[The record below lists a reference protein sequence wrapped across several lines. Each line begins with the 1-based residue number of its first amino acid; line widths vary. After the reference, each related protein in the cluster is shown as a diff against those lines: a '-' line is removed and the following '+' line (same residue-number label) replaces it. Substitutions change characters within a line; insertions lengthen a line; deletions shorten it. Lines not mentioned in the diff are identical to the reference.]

1 MTTNRCGV
9 QKMALRLDCTS
20 LFAQDRSLALHA
32 LTGTVADSALIC
44 MDTAAGGCAA
54 PIQRRLRCA
63 APQSA
68 DEASAVTGT
77 AARGVL
83 WVPSARALAR
93 PRAVLEEPPH
103 AALVPQD
110 RRVPCVEVS
119 HQALSKL
126 NATWF

>member
-1 MTTNRCGV
+1 
-9 QKMALRLDCTS
+9 MALRLDCTS

-93 PRAVLEEPPH
+93 PRARPDPGHPAGCNVEEQTRQANESIYCGLPP
-103 AALVPQD
+103 P
-110 RRVPCVEVS
+110 
-119 HQALSKL
+119 LSPTTPPL
-126 NATWF
+126 